1 MSAPENLNTDGTAS
15 FLFKKAGFAHHHCHH
30 PSTTIMHSS
39 SISQS
44 DSARAQLRHALT
56 EYFHAQPVAA
66 PRGYHSWPVAAP
78 AASPDAASPDS
89 VVLMVRDLLC
99 ISQPVTP
106 KIGETNTP
114 IIKPDKPS
122 YRKNM
127 TKR

>member
-1 MSAPENLNTDGTAS
+1 
-15 FLFKKAGFAHHHCHH
+15 
-30 PSTTIMHSS
+30 MHSS